1 MTGIFSDRYKLSL
14 VLASLFIVGI
24 GVSLYYIYSL
34 PFELRLSSGYG
45 AAFSP
50 VYIALGIT
58 FLIGSAALIMA
69 LRYRKELIVFKD
81 RDQETIAS
89 QQDGDQTSA
98 TTISL
103 SGIVSILNSGGTQ
116 KEVLEKSLHA
126 IAKELEAGQG
136 ALYLPREVEGKRRIY
151 LESGYALGLGE
162 STEISFEF
170 GEGLLGQAVSTG
182 NTLFVDDIPEGYIK
196 IVSGL
201 GSAYPK
207 FLLIVPI
214 RKNGTVDG
222 VIELASFTRISE
234 DQKNFVEEAGKLISE
249 KIKKQK

>member
-14 VLASLFIVGI
+14 LLASLFILGI

-58 FLIGSAALIMA
+58 FLIGGAALIMA
-69 LRYRKELIVFKD
+69 LRYRNELIVFKD
-81 RDQETIAS
+81 RELEANANQH
-89 QQDGDQTSA
+89 DGEQTSA

-116 KEVLEKSLHA
+116 KEILEKSLHA

-136 ALYLPREVEGKRRIY
+136 ALYLPREVDGKRRIF

-162 STEISFEF
+162 SAEISFEF

-222 VIELASFTRISE
+222 VIELASFTKISE
-234 DQKNFVEEAGKLISE
+234 DQKNFVEEAGKLISD

>member
-14 VLASLFIVGI
+14 LLASLFMLGI
-24 GVSLYYIYSL
+24 GVSLYFIYSL
-34 PFELRLSSGYG
+34 PHALRLSSGYG
-45 AAFSP
+45 AAFGS
-50 VYIALGIT
+50 VYLALGVT
-58 FLIGSAALIMA
+58 FLLGCIALIMA

-81 RDQETIAS
+81 RDLEAS
-89 QQDGDQTSA
+89 AAHQQGDEASTTS
-98 TTISL
+98 ISL
-103 SGIVSILNSGGTQ
+103 SGIVSILNGNGTQ
-116 KEVLEKSLHA
+116 QEVLEKSLHA

-136 ALYLPREVEGKRRIY
+136 ALYLPRETEGKRRIV

-162 STEISFEF
+162 SAEISFEF
-170 GEGLLGQAVSTG
+170 GEGLLGQAVTTG

-214 RKNGTVDG
+214 KKNGTVDG

-234 DQKNFVEEAGKLISE
+234 DQKRFVEEAGKLISD

>member
-1 MTGIFSDRYKLSL
+1 MTGIFSDRYKISL
-14 VLASLFIVGI
+14 LLASLFTVGI
-24 GVSLYYIYSL
+24 GVSLYYVYSL
-34 PFELRLSSGYG
+34 PQALHLNSGYG
-45 AAFSP
+45 EAFSP
-50 VYIALGIT
+50 LYIALGIT
-58 FLIGSAALIMA
+58 FVIGAIALILAMQ
-69 LRYRKELIVFKD
+69 YKKELIVFKD
-81 RDQETIAS
+81 RDLEASIAQQES
-89 QQDGDQTSA
+89 DQTST
-98 TTISL
+98 TTINL
-103 SGIVSILNSGGTQ
+103 SGIVSILNGGGTQ
-116 KEVLEKSLHA
+116 QEILEKSLHA

-136 ALYLPREVEGKRRIY
+136 ALYLPREVEGKRRIF

-162 STEISFEF
+162 SAEISFEF
-170 GEGLLGQAVSTG
+170 GEGLLGQAVTTG

-214 RKNGTVDG
+214 KKNGTVDG

-234 DQKNFVEEAGKLISE
+234 DQKKFVEEAGKLISE

>member
-14 VLASLFIVGI
+14 LLASLFMLGI
-24 GVSLYYIYSL
+24 GVSFYFVYSL
-34 PFELRLSSGYG
+34 PYELRLGSGYG
-45 AAFSP
+45 VAFSP
-50 VYIALGIT
+50 VYIALAIT
-58 FLIGSAALIMA
+58 FMLGCIAVIMA
-69 LRYRKELIVFKD
+69 LRYRKELIVYKD
-81 RDQETIAS
+81 RELETNAAQQEADQANK
-89 QQDGDQTSA
+89 

-103 SGIVSILNSGGTQ
+103 AGITSILNGGGTQ
-116 KEVLEKSLHA
+116 QELLEKSLHS

-136 ALYLPREVEGKRRIY
+136 ALYLPREVDGKRRIV

-162 STEISFEF
+162 SAEISFEF
-170 GEGLLGQAVSTG
+170 GEGLLGQAATTG
-182 NTLFVDDIPEGYIK
+182 NTLFVDDIPEGYVK

-214 RKNGTVDG
+214 KKNGTVDG

-234 DQKNFVEEAGKLISE
+234 DQKKFVEEAGKLISD
-249 KIKKQK
+249 KIKKQQ

>member
-14 VLASLFIVGI
+14 LLASLFIVGI
-24 GVSLYYIYSL
+24 GVSLYYIYTL
-34 PFELRLSSGYG
+34 PYELRLSSGYG
-45 AAFSP
+45 AAFQP
-50 VYIALGIT
+50 VYTALGVT

-81 RDQETIAS
+81 RELENSKTEHEGEQSST
-89 QQDGDQTSA
+89 

-103 SGIVSILNSGGTQ
+103 AGIVSILNSGGTQ
-116 KEVLEKSLHA
+116 KEILEKSLHA

-162 STEISFEF
+162 SAEVSFEF
-170 GEGLLGQAVSTG
+170 GEGLLGQAVATG

-201 GSAYPK
+201 GNAYPK

-222 VIELASFTRISE
+222 VIELASFTRITE

-249 KIKKQK
+249 MIKKQN

>member
-14 VLASLFIVGI
+14 LLASLFLLGT
-24 GVSLYYIYSL
+24 GVSLYFIYSL
-34 PFELRLSSGYG
+34 PHQLRLSSGYG
-45 AAFSP
+45 AVFSP
-50 VYIALGIT
+50 VYLALGLT
-58 FLIGSAALIMA
+58 FLVGGVALILA
-69 LRYRKELIVFKD
+69 LQYRKELIVFKD
-81 RDQETIAS
+81 RELTDSLA
-89 QQDGDQTSA
+89 QQDGELTNA

-103 SGIVSILNSGGTQ
+103 AGITSILNSGGTQ
-116 KEVLEKSLHA
+116 EEWLEKSLHA

-136 ALYLPREVEGKRRIY
+136 ALYLPREIEGKRRIH

-162 STEISFEF
+162 SAEVSFEF
-170 GEGLLGQAVSTG
+170 GEGLLGQAAVTG
-182 NTLFVDDIPEGYIK
+182 NTLFVDDIPEGYVK

-214 RKNGTVDG
+214 KKNGTVDG

-234 DQKNFVEEAGKLISE
+234 DQKKFVEEAGKLISE
-249 KIKKQK
+249 KIKNKQ

>member
-14 VLASLFIVGI
+14 LLASLFILGV

-34 PFELRLSSGYG
+34 PHELHLSSGYG
-45 AAFSP
+45 VAFSP
-50 VYIALGIT
+50 VYITLGIT
-58 FLIGSAALIMA
+58 FLLGGIAIIMA
-69 LRYRKELIVFKD
+69 LRYRKELLVFKD
-81 RDQETIAS
+81 RELENAMAQQE
-89 QQDGDQTSA
+89 GDQSNT

-116 KEVLEKSLHA
+116 EEILEKSLQA
-126 IAKELEAGQG
+126 IAKELDAGQG
-136 ALYLPREVEGKRRIY
+136 ALYLPREEEGKRRIY

-162 STEISFEF
+162 SAEISFEF
-170 GEGLLGQAVSTG
+170 GEGLLGQAVATG
-182 NTLFVDDIPEGYIK
+182 NTLFVDDIPEGYVK

-207 FLLIVPI
+207 FLLIVPMK
-214 RKNGTVDG
+214 KNGTVDG
-222 VIELASFTRISE
+222 VIELASFTRITE
-234 DQKNFVEEAGKLISE
+234 DQKRFVEEAGKLISE